1 MRVPFAEARMRRI
14 LLAASRIARSRQ
26 LPALRWASAEAA
38 AAGPE
43 EQLHAVLV
51 AHCPSLTLSAVRK
64 LVALEPGLASS
75 PDAMQAAAFRCA
87 ALATTLPNFT
97 ELYPHHDVAV
107 LLAGGPRVFERLV
120 ARGRP
125 PGVQA
130 PAPATLLRL
139 TKELKSD
146 FGDAIGDLRA
156 AGDELLPPLPPPP
169 PRAGAVHVEDEDDD
183 SEWGVVDDSDSGRRP
198 RPLRRGAKTGSR
210 PRRRGAADDL

>member
-1 MRVPFAEARMRRI
+1 MRR
-14 LLAASRIARSRQ
+14 LALAASRIPRDRQ
-26 LPALRWASAEAA
+26 LLALRWASAEAA
-38 AAGPE
+38 AATPGPD

-75 PDAMQAAAFRCA
+75 DDAMQAAGFRCA
-87 ALATTLPNFT
+87 ALATILPGFT
-97 ELYPHHDVAV
+97 QLYPHHDVAV
-107 LLAGGPRVFERLV
+107 LLAGGPRLYERLV

-146 FGDAIGDLRA
+146 FGSAVGDLRA
-156 AGDELLPPLPPPP
+156 PGDALSPPPPP
-169 PRAGAVHVEDEDDD
+169 PRADAVDAEGDDD
-183 SEWGVVDDSDSGRRP
+183 EWGVLDDAGRRP
-198 RPLRRGAKTGSR
+198 RPVRRGAKAGSR
-210 PRRRGAADDL
+210 PRRRGAAEDL